1 MIMNEN
7 TEPIPEPKSPE
18 PVNMPQTNPALVR
31 QQELR
36 GQINQI
42 NQRINELRSQQ
53 NMITDM
59 IRNHADQAL
68 LLQGALN
75 ESLRTTSED

>member
-1 MIMNEN
+1 MEPT
-7 TEPIPEPKSPE
+7 TEQKLETKSPE
-18 PVNMPQTNPALVR
+18 PVNTPQTNPVLVR

-53 NMITDM
+53 NMIMDM

>member
-7 TEPIPEPKSPE
+7 TEPNAETESIE
-18 PVNMPQTNPALVR
+18 PVNTPPTNPALGR

-53 NMITDM
+53 NMVTDM
-59 IRNHADQAL
+59 IRSHADQAL

>member
-1 MIMNEN
+1 MEPT
-7 TEPIPEPKSPE
+7 TEQKLETESPE
-18 PVNMPQTNPALVR
+18 PVNTPQTNPALVR

-75 ESLRTTSED
+75 ESLRTTSGD

>member
-1 MIMNEN
+1 MKESN
-7 TEPIPEPKSPE
+7 TETPEQKSDVSKPDID
-18 PVNMPQTNPALVR
+18 PALVR

-53 NMITDM
+53 NMVTDM
-59 IRNHADQAL
+59 IRSHADQAL

-75 ESLRTTSED
+75 ESLRPAPTED